1 MSKIIAKINEN
12 ILTIKKE
19 RTRVTKE
26 DIEEID
32 IFNLIEN
39 KIYESIVKISN
50 NKSMN
55 KIFLLEK
62 VDIEGKE
69 KYILVY
75 STENKL
81 YYELGDKE
89 FLYKRLIKLPYK
101 VLKVKLGRK
110 NLKFTILAYVLNKYN
125 LKINNIYF
133 SIDSNNQVEAK
144 LNQSKKEQSKLK
156 MIIGKNVFKFKMNI
170 YNLLESNEEIN
181 NYVTFI
187 IEIDGTKVKYK
198 IGIRDK
204 KLPHNSKYYNLP
216 MQSKYIKDF
225 AIHIRRTIASN
236 LIVVKR
242 KKEPV
247 EDTVLFRIKES
258 KIVSA
263 IMYKIGKLLTK
274 HRKRKI
280 NIFYEK
286 FASKSEEGVY
296 ELFLKTSES
305 KNTKNYFVIDGNSPD
320 YERIQSNKNVIKKYT
335 WKYYWIIYNASNFI
349 ATEAPSHLNILR
361 SNNKYFR
368 KATYDK
374 DFIFLQHGIIYM
386 KNLGL
391 NSSFKVGKEGEGKY
405 IVVSSEKEKDV
416 VVDMLN
422 YREEQI
428 LKTGLGIL
436 GKLKYKHINQESDD
450 IITIMF
456 TWKPY
461 EESFYNFEES
471 SYYKNVVELYNSLK
485 KIIDS
490 KNIIIIAHP
499 KVMTLIQGTHM
510 KDSVWNRP
518 ISEALEKTKLFITDY
533 SSACYNAFYQGAGV
547 IFFQPDLEIY
557 EKENGKLIPNS
568 DEYIGNRFFKLN
580 DLEKYLNNVI
590 KNKQIDLKNIRN
602 EEFEKN
608 YATIN
613 EFSDGKN
620 LDRIFNE
627 LQKRKII

>member
-187 IEIDGTKVKYK
+187 IEIDGTKVEYK

-286 FASKSEEGVY
+286 FASK
-296 ELFLKTSES
+296 
-305 KNTKNYFVIDGNSPD
+305 
-320 YERIQSNKNVIKKYT
+320 
-335 WKYYWIIYNASNFI
+335 
-349 ATEAPSHLNILR
+349 
-361 SNNKYFR
+361 
-368 KATYDK
+368 
-374 DFIFLQHGIIYM
+374 
-386 KNLGL
+386 
-391 NSSFKVGKEGEGKY
+391 
-405 IVVSSEKEKDV
+405 
-416 VVDMLN
+416 
-422 YREEQI
+422 
-428 LKTGLGIL
+428 
-436 GKLKYKHINQESDD
+436 
-450 IITIMF
+450 
-456 TWKPY
+456 
-461 EESFYNFEES
+461 
-471 SYYKNVVELYNSLK
+471 
-485 KIIDS
+485 
-490 KNIIIIAHP
+490 
-499 KVMTLIQGTHM
+499 
-510 KDSVWNRP
+510 
-518 ISEALEKTKLFITDY
+518 
-533 SSACYNAFYQGAGV
+533 
-547 IFFQPDLEIY
+547 
-557 EKENGKLIPNS
+557 
-568 DEYIGNRFFKLN
+568 
-580 DLEKYLNNVI
+580 
-590 KNKQIDLKNIRN
+590 
-602 EEFEKN
+602 
-608 YATIN
+608 
-613 EFSDGKN
+613 
-620 LDRIFNE
+620 
-627 LQKRKII
+627 